1 MNDRYRVDTGRF
13 FVDREDAGRALT
25 PQLRRFE
32 EEDPVVLGIPR
43 GGLPVAAVV
52 ARELEAELDVVV
64 ARKVGAPGSK
74 ELAIGAVTA
83 NGGQY
88 LDERLIR
95 ELRVGERYLEETV
108 RTEMEEARRREA
120 LFRGANHHIELSGRA
135 VIIVDDGLATGATMR
150 AAVRSVRQRGPK
162 RIIVAIPVGAP
173 ESCEALRPEVD
184 ELVCLYKPEAFWA
197 VGFYY
202 RHFRPVLDEE
212 VTRILTSYRAGR
224 AISGAEAG

>member
-1 MNDRYRVDTGRF
+1 MNDQYRVDTGRF

-43 GGLPVAAVV
+43 GGVPVAAVV

-108 RTEMEEARRREA
+108 RTEMEEARRRED
-120 LFRGANHHIELSGRA
+120 LFRGANHHIELAGRT
-135 VIIVDDGLATGATMR
+135 VIIVDDGLATGSTMR

-162 RIIVAIPVGAP
+162 RLIVAIPVGAP

-202 RHFRPVLDEE
+202 RHFRPVPDEE